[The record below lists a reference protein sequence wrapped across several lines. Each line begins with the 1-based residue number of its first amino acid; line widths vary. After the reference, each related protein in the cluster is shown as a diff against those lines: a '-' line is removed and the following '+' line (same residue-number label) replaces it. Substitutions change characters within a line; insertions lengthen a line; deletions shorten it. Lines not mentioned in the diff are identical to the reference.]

1 MKKTHIAA
9 IIMLIAAIVMLA
21 LSSQNLSSFSTFDK
35 AEKSKNRV
43 KVVGQL
49 SQVDPV
55 MYEPEVN
62 PNFFSFWM
70 VDEEGVKRKVVIN
83 EPKMRDFER
92 SEQIV
97 VTGKMSDEQIFEA
110 SEILLKCPS
119 KYAEEQLS
127 LRKET

>member
-1 MKKTHIAA
+1 
-9 IIMLIAAIVMLA
+9 MLIAAIVMLA

-35 AEKSKNRV
+35 AEKSKNKV

-49 SQVDPV
+49 STIDPV
-55 MYEPEVN
+55 TYEPEVD

-70 VDEEGVKRKVVIN
+70 IDEEGVKRKVVIN

-97 VTGKMSDEQIFEA
+97 VTGKMSEEQVFEA